1 MAEDLAPHFAD
12 LAARLWQARR
22 DGTTVS
28 PDTIVAPAC
37 PEDAYAVQ
45 DRIAELSGGTVG
57 AIKVGSTSREA
68 QRLLGTT
75 EPGSCPVSSVYCLD
89 SPARIAISPAHMP
102 AVEGE
107 FAFRLGAP
115 LPARDAPYGTEEV
128 AAAVDAVGGAIEVVG
143 TRIAGGLAGKGRYLV
158 TADSGANI
166 ALVTGEWTAG
176 WRLGDLPGHG
186 VRMSINGRPAGEGTG
201 ARALDDPINVL
212 VWLANRQSRVG
223 AGLPAGM
230 VVSTGT
236 CTGLDPVAPGDAV
249 VADFGA
255 LGRVEIAFTEIGG
268 AL

>member
-1 MAEDLAPHFAD
+1 MPAALAPQLAD

-22 DGTTVS
+22 DGTVVE
-28 PDTIVAPAC
+28 PDSVAAPTCA
-37 PEDAYAVQ
+37 EDAYAVQ
-45 DRIAELSGGTVG
+45 ARITELSGGVTG
-57 AIKVGSTSREA
+57 AFKVGSTSAEA

-75 EPGSCPVSSVYCLD
+75 EPGSCPVSSAYCFD

-107 FAFRLGAP
+107 FAFRLGAA
-115 LPARDAPYGTEEV
+115 LPAREASYGAEEV

-143 TRIAGGLAGKGRYLV
+143 TRIAGGLAGKERFLV

-166 ALVTGEWTAG
+166 ALVTGNLTAD
-176 WRLGDLPGHG
+176 WQTYDLPRHRVG
-186 VRMSINGRPAGEGTG
+186 MSINGRTAGEGAG
-201 ARALDDPINVL
+201 GRALGDPMNVL
-212 VWLANRQSRVG
+212 VWLANRQSETG

-230 VVSTGT
+230 IVSTGP
-236 CTGLDPVAPGDAV
+236 CTALDPVKPGDSV

-268 AL
+268 AA